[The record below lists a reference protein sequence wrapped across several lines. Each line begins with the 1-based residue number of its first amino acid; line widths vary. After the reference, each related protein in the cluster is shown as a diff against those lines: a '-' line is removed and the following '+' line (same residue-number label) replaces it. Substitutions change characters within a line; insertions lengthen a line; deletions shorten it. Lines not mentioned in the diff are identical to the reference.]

1 MNDEFK
7 SKYLQPETCFACGTK
22 NPHGLHVHFDRF
34 GAGSRGVFV
43 PEAHHEG
50 WPGIV
55 HGGILATLLDEAMA
69 YALWFADIRAV
80 TARMETRFRRTVG
93 AGDEIVI
100 TGQVTGTK
108 RSVVDAV
115 GTVTRADGSVVA
127 EANGRF
133 MPADVSY

>member
-1 MNDEFK
+1 M
-7 SKYLQPETCFACGTK
+7 
-22 NPHGLHVHFDRF
+22 
-34 GAGSRGVFV
+34 

-115 GTVTRADGSVVA
+115 GTVTSADGSVVA

-133 MPADVSY
+133 MLADVSY